1 MFFSHLSSSISHL
14 GSSICYTY
22 GSVCFNTLINRLLK
36 KKYIYIYIYTLTF
49 LLVSAI
55 LGLLEL
61 SEN

>member
-22 GSVCFNTLINRLLK
+22 GSVCFNTLTNRLLK
-36 KKYIYIYIYTLTF
+36 IYIYIYTLTF

-55 LGLLEL
+55 LALLEL
-61 SEN
+61 SEK